1 MSVSQLQARHQG
13 VITAMRILIEIAMD
27 DSKYVLERYNAT
39 RPEYEMLKN
48 GVITQDREK
57 RPAVEILCA
66 VEDAK
71 MILDLASEIY
81 PHAVSHVQESISLAR
96 RPQSAAAQ

>member
-1 MSVSQLQARHQG
+1 MK
-13 VITAMRILIEIAMD
+13 ILIDFPMD
-27 DSKYVLERYNAT
+27 DYNNFLQRCDAT

-48 GVITQDREK
+48 GIITQDREK

-96 RPQSAAAQ
+96 RPSAAAQ

>member
-1 MSVSQLQARHQG
+1 MK
-13 VITAMRILIEIAMD
+13 ILVDIPID
-27 DSKYVLERYNAT
+27 DYNNFVQRCDAT

-48 GVITQDREK
+48 GIITQDREK
-57 RPAVEILCA
+57 RPAVEILCE

-81 PHAVSHVQESISLAR
+81 PHAVRHVQESISLAR
-96 RPQSAAAQ
+96 QLQSAAAR